1 MDQGQQP
8 PLSEQ
13 DRQIL
18 ERIKGWID
26 TDVAHALARSGQL
39 KIEVNVKGQD
49 IRANVSG
56 FYQLD

>member
-18 ERIKGWID
+18 ERIKGFID

-39 KIEVNVKGQD
+39 KIEINLKGQD